1 MNKTILIFAA
11 LLIST
16 GAFADDKDNDKDK
29 DKAFAKDK
37 VCDNGTL
44 TGQYTYEVSGVN
56 SFPLPTVGLVTRSTH
71 VVGQVLFDGEGHAD
85 FIGFGSAAGHVADK
99 TGTGTYVVNPDCTA
113 EGTMNWDGPV
123 AQTSTFNIMLDQ
135 IANNPTT
142 RNAYHAY
149 VLVTDDVGSSASG
162 SLTRIERFP
171 K

>member
-11 LLIST
+11 LLMST
-16 GAFADDKDNDKDK
+16 GAFADDKDK

-56 SFPLPTVGLVTRSTH
+56 SFPLPEGLVTRSTH
-71 VVGQVLFDGEGHAD
+71 VVGQVFFDGEGQAD
-85 FIGFGSAAGHVADK
+85 FTGFGSAAGQVADK
-99 TGTGTYVVNPDCTA
+99 TGTGTYIVNPDCTVQ
-113 EGTMNWDGPV
+113 GTMNWEGPV

-142 RNAYHAY
+142 RNAYHGY

-162 SLTRIERFP
+162 SITRMERFP